1 MKHFGAAGMNKSV
14 LLAALTVGADWW
26 DIVREVLRLFGLGR

>member
-1 MKHFGAAGMNKSV
+1 MKRLGAAGMSKSV